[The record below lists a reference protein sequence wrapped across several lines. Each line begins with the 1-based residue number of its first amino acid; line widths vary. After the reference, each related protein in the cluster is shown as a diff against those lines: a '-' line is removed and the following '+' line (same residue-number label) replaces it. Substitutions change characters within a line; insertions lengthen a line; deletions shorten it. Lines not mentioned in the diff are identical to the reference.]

1 MRNPVFLPGAFTGK
15 SIFLSCIPAR
25 IPQVLVQVI
34 GRTPFKH
41 KLHKFTWESPNHQ
54 DRNQIDHIAINGRY
68 RRSLLDTRAMKSSNV
83 GRDHHL
89 VIIIMAK
96 LRVKLTTVGIERLER
111 GEG

>member
-1 MRNPVFLPGAFTGK
+1 MRKPIFLPGAFTGK

-34 GRTPFKH
+34 GRTLFKH

-54 DRNQIDHIAINGRY
+54 DRNQIDHIVINGRY
-68 RRSLLDTRAMKSSNV
+68 GRSLLHTRAMKSSNV
-83 GRDHHL
+83 GRHHL
-89 VIIIMAK
+89 VIIIMAE
-96 LRVKLTTVGIERLER
+96 LRVKLTTVGIEWLEQ